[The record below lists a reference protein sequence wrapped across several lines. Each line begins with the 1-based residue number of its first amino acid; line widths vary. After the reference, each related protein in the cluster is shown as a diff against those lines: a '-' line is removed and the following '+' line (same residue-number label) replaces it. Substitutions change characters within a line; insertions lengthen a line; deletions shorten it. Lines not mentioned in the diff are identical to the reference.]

1 MSTRKVDLVG
11 QFVSLVLIPRLNRA
25 DILILDRNQPYLAVK
40 AQKSVIHALDRI
52 QSMTNEDKNGKI
64 REWIKK
70 IDAIDYIK
78 GNKRFTKMYAD
89 YEKSKIRNS
98 IAYNLYWELDW
109 QIWDFL
115 HELGYFSGKRP
126 YGLSREE
133 IGNIPTTRE

>member
-1 MSTRKVDLVG
+1 MDLVG

-25 DILILDRNQPYLAVK
+25 DSLILDRNQPYLAVK

-52 QSMTNEDKNGKI
+52 QSMSGNESDGKI

-78 GNKRFTKMYAD
+78 GRQRHTKMYAD
-89 YEKSKIRNS
+89 YERGRIRNTIS
-98 IAYNLYWELDW
+98 YKLYWELDW

-115 HELGYFSGKRP
+115 HELGYFSAKNNYGIDTETLNRLQSKR
-126 YGLSREE
+126 E
-133 IGNIPTTRE
+133 

>member
-25 DILILDRNQPYLAVK
+25 DGLILDRNQPYLAFK

-52 QSMTNEDKNGKI
+52 QSAKKIEKNDKLK
-64 REWIKK
+64 EWIKK

-115 HELGYFSGKRP
+115 HELGYFAGKKG
-126 YGLSREE
+126 YGPDLKEFDMSKAED
-133 IGNIPTTRE
+133 I